1 MSPSISSQ
9 IFTYKKLNNSYRE
22 VVVDPSK
29 TEEFTPLSRY
39 YFIDNGNG
47 FWRWTQPENHTHLR
61 VWDVENQGWRTL
73 IKERIMCY
81 DSQAEPQTPPVQ
93 AEPQPLQRQNG
104 VDYNALLDGEEEVS
118 RQREIEQKADCW
130 EYFTKATSDFEWYK
144 DNRQECKRLFESS
157 MNGHLIGYIDE
168 EWMEKGKSVNDS
180 RESFHFL
187 YKKMDGTTRYIVADT
202 NDIVEFRAKIADKY
216 PEKYKSGMT
225 HKRVWDIEN
234 EGWRTLNINNII
246 N

>member
-1 MSPSISSQ
+1 MSPSTSSN

-47 FWRWTQPENHTHLR
+47 VWRWTQPENHTHLR

-73 IKERIMCY
+73 IKERIMNNH
-81 DSQAEPQTPPVQ
+81 SPQTPPVQ
-93 AEPQPLQRQNG
+93 PQTIQRQNG
-104 VDYNALLDGEEEVS
+104 VDYEALVDREEELT
-118 RQREIEQKADCW
+118 RQRDVETLEQQADCW
-130 EYFTKATSDFEWYK
+130 NYFTKATSDFEWYM
-144 DNRQECKRLFESS
+144 DNRAECKRLFESS
-157 MNGHLIGYIDE
+157 MNGHLIGYIDD

-187 YKKMDGTTRYIVADT
+187 YKKKDGTTRYIVADK
-202 NDIVEFRAKIADKY
+202 NEVVEFRAKIADKY
-216 PEKYKSGMT
+216 PDKYHTGMT
-225 HKRVWDIEN
+225 HKRVWDLEN
-234 EGWRTLNINNII
+234 EGWRTLNINNIM

>member
-1 MSPSISSQ
+1 MSPS

-29 TEEFTPLSRY
+29 TEEFTPLSRH

-47 FWRWTQPENHTHLR
+47 VWRRTQPENHTHLR
-61 VWDVENQGWRTL
+61 VWDVENEGWRTL
-73 IKERIMCY
+73 IKERIMNNH
-81 DSQAEPQTPPVQ
+81 SQVQPQVQPQTI
-93 AEPQPLQRQNG
+93 QRQNG
-104 VDYNALLDGEEEVS
+104 VDYDTLLDGEEELT
-118 RQREIEQKADCW
+118 RQREVEQKADCW

-157 MNGHLIGYIDE
+157 MNGHLISYIDE

-187 YKKMDGTTRYIVADT
+187 YKKMDGTTRYIVSDT

-216 PEKYKSGMT
+216 PERYKSGMS

-234 EGWRTLNINNII
+234 EGWRTLNINNIM

>member
-1 MSPSISSQ
+1 MSPSTS

-22 VVVDPSK
+22 VVIDPSK
-29 TEEFTPLSRY
+29 TEEFTPIYRH
-39 YFIDNGNG
+39 YFIDNGDG
-47 FWRWTQPENHTHLR
+47 VWRRTQPENHTHLR
-61 VWDVENQGWRTL
+61 VWDVENEGWRTL
-73 IKERIMCY
+73 IKERIMNNN
-81 DSQAEPQTPPVQ
+81 SQVEPQVQ
-93 AEPQPLQRQNG
+93 PQTIQRQNG
-104 VDYNALLDGEEEVS
+104 VDYEALLDGEEELT
-118 RQREIEQKADCW
+118 RQREVEQKADCW

-157 MNGHLIGYIDE
+157 MNGHLISYIDE

-187 YKKMDGTTRYIVADT
+187 YKKMDGITRYIVADA

-216 PEKYKSGMT
+216 PERYKSGMS

-234 EGWRTLNINNII
+234 EGWRTLNINNIM